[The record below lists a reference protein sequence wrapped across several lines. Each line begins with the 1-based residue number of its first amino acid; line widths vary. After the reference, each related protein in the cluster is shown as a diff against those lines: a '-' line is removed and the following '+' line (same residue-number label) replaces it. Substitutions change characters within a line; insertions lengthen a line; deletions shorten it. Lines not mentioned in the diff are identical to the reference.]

1 MYTLGSAADEQ
12 QRLHAQRE
20 LYGDIK
26 GISFAADARICDL
39 GCGPGSN
46 LWLAAQSKSGFY
58 MGVDIQAEQ
67 VSAGRLAAQALGLS
81 NVKFKVGDATATGFP
96 GSSMD
101 AVFVRCLLVHL
112 PDPQAVV
119 REASRLL
126 HTGGR
131 VVLIEPNDLSVNAGP
146 NKKHLLKCWK
156 AYNRFAGKQSL
167 SDVGLKEMLTD
178 CGFKGI
184 VVLPHLVRYDAK
196 DFPACRSLM
205 NNWLQMIERVS
216 AQLIEAELITAGD
229 LQSARGEAQA
239 VTNNTFAEIVIWRA
253 FACK

>member
-1 MYTLGSAADEQ
+1 MYTLGAAADEQ
-12 QRLHAQRE
+12 QRLHVQRE
-20 LYGDIK
+20 LYGDTK

-58 MGVDIQAEQ
+58 MGVDIQPEQ
-67 VSAGRLAAQALGLS
+67 VSVGRLAAQALGLS
-81 NVKFKVGDATATGFP
+81 NVKFKVGDAAATGFP
-96 GSSMD
+96 DSSMD

-112 PDPQAVV
+112 SDSQAVV
-119 REASRLL
+119 HEAFRLL

-131 VVLIEPNDLSVNAGP
+131 VAVVEPDDLSVKAGP
-146 NKKHLLKCWK
+146 DKKHLLKCWK

-167 SDVGLKEMLTD
+167 SAGGLKEMLITS
-178 CGFKGI
+178 GFKGV

-196 DFPACRSLM
+196 DFSACRSLM

-216 AQLIEAELITAGD
+216 AQLIETKSIAAGD
-229 LQSARGEAQA
+229 LESARQEAQA